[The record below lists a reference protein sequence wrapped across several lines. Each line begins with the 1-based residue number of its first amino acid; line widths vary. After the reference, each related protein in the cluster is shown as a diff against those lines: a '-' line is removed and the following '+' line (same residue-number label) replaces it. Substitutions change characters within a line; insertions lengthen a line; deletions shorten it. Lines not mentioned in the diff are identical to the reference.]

1 MHPPGRRT
9 YAPDSWRRALG
20 FCGDPSVKAAER
32 LEVGHRDVLA
42 AAVKAIGGTERPGQV
57 QMADA
62 IAECLESD
70 QHLLVQAGTGTG
82 KSLGYLA
89 PALLWLVRHPNER
102 IVVTTATLALQSQ
115 LANNDIPAAV
125 DAVDSVT
132 GSRPRHA
139 ILKGRSNYVC
149 LLRLRDGTDQDQ
161 DALIPAADLVETIRS
176 SPQSTPESALGAEV
190 LALRAWA
197 EEQAAQGGL
206 ADRDD
211 APSHTERAW
220 AQVSIP
226 VRECL
231 GAQRCP
237 FGDECFVES
246 SRDVAR
252 AANLVVTNH
261 AMLAINAMHGGTAL
275 PEHSAVIIDEAHE
288 LVSRVTGAAS
298 AELSPQMV
306 ERLARRAQSYLED
319 EVASELLESSTT
331 LRTALDGAALERV
344 EDPDS
349 QFVAA
354 CVSVRNAARA
364 AVSALTGED
373 NQEPERRQTAA
384 AVKEVFDIAERMA
397 ELDKRDVVW
406 VVDRER
412 FGREARVSPLS
423 VAGLMRAR
431 VFAEHTTVL
440 TSATL
445 KLGGDFT
452 PIATSVG
459 LKENERLDLAH
470 PAEDPEHDG
479 TPASELDV
487 EAVRWR
493 GLDVGSPFEYRRQ
506 RILYIARSLP
516 PPGRDGLSDASMAEI
531 AELLEASD
539 GRALGLFS
547 SRRAAEIAAVYTR
560 KRLPGLTI
568 LCQGDAQLPDLTRRF
583 IQNERA
589 SLFGTLSLW
598 QGVDVP
604 GATCQLVIIDRIPFP
619 RPDEPLT
626 VARQR
631 AVTEAGGNGFMK
643 VAASH
648 AALLL
653 AQGSG
658 RLIRRLTD
666 RGVVAVLDPRLVT
679 ARYGA
684 FLKASMPDMWQTTD
698 RRWRSRRCA
707 ASPTSPRHSAL
718 PRPVSLRRPPDP
730 APGGRTDPLARL
742 RYGAYVRFRP
752 CGDRFGSW
760 RPEGCHYGRQTRA

>member
-1 MHPPGRRT
+1 MTGAT
-9 YAPDSWRRALG
+9 
-20 FCGDPSVKAAER
+20 KASG
-32 LEVGHRDVLA
+32 LSVGHRDVLA
-42 AAVKAIGGTERPGQV
+42 AAVSGIGGTERPGQV
-57 QMADA
+57 EMADA
-62 IAECLESD
+62 IAESLESGH
-70 QHLLVQAGTGTG
+70 HLLVQAGTGTG

-89 PALLWLVRHPNER
+89 PALLWLVRHPGER

-115 LANNDIPAAV
+115 LANNDIPAAL
-125 DAVDSVT
+125 DAVESVS
-132 GSRPRHA
+132 GERPRHA
-139 ILKGRSNYVC
+139 ILKGRTNYVC
-149 LLRLRDGTDQDQ
+149 MLRLREGTAQDQ
-161 DALIPAADLVETIRS
+161 SALISAGDLIETIRS
-176 SPQSTPESALGAEV
+176 APQRTPESALGAEV
-190 LALRAWA
+190 VALREWA
-197 EEQAAQGGL
+197 EDQSGQGGL

-211 APSHTERAW
+211 APPHTERAW

-231 GAQRCP
+231 GVQRCP
-237 FGDECFVES
+237 YGAECFVES
-246 SRDVAR
+246 SRDAAR
-252 AANLVVTNH
+252 AADLVVTNH
-261 AMLAINAMHGGTAL
+261 ALLAINAMHGGTAL
-275 PEHSAVIIDEAHE
+275 PEHRAVIIDEAHE
-288 LVSRVTGAAS
+288 LVSRVTSAAS

-306 ERLARRAQSYLED
+306 ERVARRALTYLED
-319 EVASELLESSTT
+319 EVALELLESAKT
-331 LRTALDGAALERV
+331 LRAALEGAALERI
-344 EDPDS
+344 EDPDGP
-349 QFVAA
+349 FVGA
-354 CVSVRNAARA
+354 CVAVRTAARA
-364 AVSALTGED
+364 AMSELTGGD
-373 NQEPERRQTAA
+373 QTPDRRQTAA

-397 ELDKRDVVW
+397 ALDEHDVVW
-406 VVDRER
+406 VSDRDR

-423 VAGLMRAR
+423 VAGLMRTR
-431 VFAEHTTVL
+431 VFSERTTVL

-459 LKENERLDLAH
+459 LKDQDRIKLSQLNSDLVQRETA
-470 PAEDPEHDG
+470 ADNDLEEQ
-479 TPASELDV
+479 
-487 EAVRWR
+487 AVSWR

-506 RILYIARSLP
+506 GILYIARSLP
-516 PPGRDGLSDASMAEI
+516 PPGRDGLSDASLAEI
-531 AELLEASD
+531 ADLLDASD

-547 SRRAAEIAAVYTR
+547 SRKAAEVAAVYTR
-560 KRLPGLTI
+560 KRLPKLTI
-568 LCQGDAQLPDLTRRF
+568 LCQGDAQLPELTRRF
-583 IQNERA
+583 VSDERA

-643 VAASH
+643 IAASH

-698 RRWRSRRCA
+698 RQVA
-707 ASPTSPRHSAL
+707 IQA
-718 PRPVSLRRPPDP
+718 LRRLSDQ
-730 APGGRTDPLARL
+730 
-742 RYGAYVRFRP
+742 
-752 CGDRFGSW
+752 S
-760 RPEGCHYGRQTRA
+760 

>member
-1 MHPPGRRT
+1 VTG
-9 YAPDSWRRALG
+9 AI
-20 FCGDPSVKAAER
+20 KAAST
-32 LEVGHRDVLA
+32 VDAGHRDVLA

-57 QMADA
+57 EMAEA

-70 QHLLVQAGTGTG
+70 HHLLVQAGTGTG

-89 PALLWLVRHPNER
+89 PALLWLVRHPSKR
-102 IVVTTATLALQSQ
+102 IVVATATLALQSQ
-115 LANNDIPAAV
+115 LANNDIPAAL
-125 DAVDSVT
+125 DAVELFT
-132 GSRPRHA
+132 GRRPRHA
-139 ILKGRSNYVC
+139 ILKGRTNYACV
-149 LLRLRDGTDQDQ
+149 LRLRDGTAQDQ
-161 DALIPAADLVETIRS
+161 GALIPAGELIETLRS
-176 SPQSTPESALGAEV
+176 SPQSKPDSALGGEV
-190 LALRAWA
+190 LALRTWA
-197 EEQAAQGGL
+197 EEQAAHGGL

-237 FGDECFVES
+237 YGSECFVES
-246 SRDVAR
+246 SRDAAR
-252 AANLVVTNH
+252 AADLVVTNH
-261 AMLAINAMHGGTAL
+261 ALLAINAMHGGTAL

-298 AELSPQMV
+298 AELSPQTV
-306 ERLARRAQSYLED
+306 ERVARRALTFLEGD
-319 EVASELLESSTT
+319 IASDLLESAKT
-331 LRTALDGAALERV
+331 LRIALDGAALERV

-349 QFVAA
+349 PFVAA
-354 CVSVRNAARA
+354 CVVIRDAARS
-364 AVSALTGED
+364 AVSALTGEAKQD
-373 NQEPERRQTAA
+373 PNRRQAAA

-397 ELDKRDVVW
+397 ALEKHDVVW
-406 VVDRER
+406 VADRER

-423 VAGLMRAR
+423 VAGLMRAH
-431 VFAEHTTVL
+431 VFGERTTVL

-452 PIATSVG
+452 PIATAVG
-459 LKENERLDLAH
+459 LKQDER
-470 PAEDPEHDG
+470 
-479 TPASELDV
+479 V
-487 EAVRWR
+487 ESSDRDADAVPWS
-493 GLDVGSPFEYRRQ
+493 GIDVGSPFEYRRQ
-506 RILYIARSLP
+506 GILYIARSLP

-547 SRRAAEIAAVYTR
+547 SRRAAEIAAVHTR
-560 KRLPGLTI
+560 KRLPTLTI

-583 IQNERA
+583 IQDEKA

-631 AVTEAGGNGFMK
+631 AVAEAGGNGFMK

-658 RLIRRLTD
+658 RLIRRLSD

-698 RRWRSRRCA
+698 R
-707 ASPTSPRHSAL
+707 HVAL
-718 PRPVSLRRPPDP
+718 QALRR
-730 APGGRTDPLARL
+730 L
-742 RYGAYVRFRP
+742 
-752 CGDRFGSW
+752 SS
-760 RPEGCHYGRQTRA
+760 QS

>member
-1 MHPPGRRT
+1 MT
-9 YAPDSWRRALG
+9 RAIKDASSL
-20 FCGDPSVKAAER
+20 D
-32 LEVGHRDVLA
+32 VGHRDVLA

-57 QMADA
+57 EMADA

-70 QHLLVQAGTGTG
+70 HHLLVQAGTGTG

-89 PALLWLVRHPNER
+89 PALLWLVRHPNKR

-115 LANNDIPAAV
+115 LANNDIPAAI
-125 DAVDSVT
+125 DAVESVT

-139 ILKGRSNYVC
+139 ILKGRANYVC
-149 LLRLRDGTDQDQ
+149 LLRLRDGAAEDQG
-161 DALIPAADLVETIRS
+161 ALIPVGDLIESIRS

-197 EEQAAQGGL
+197 EEQAVQGGL

-246 SRDVAR
+246 SRDAAR
-252 AANLVVTNH
+252 AADLVVTNH
-261 AMLAINAMHGGTAL
+261 ALLAINAMHGGTAL

-288 LVSRVTGAAS
+288 LVARVTGAAS

-306 ERLARRAQSYLED
+306 ERVARRALSYLED

-331 LRTALDGAALERV
+331 LRNALDSAALERV

-349 QFVAA
+349 PFVAA
-354 CVSVRNAARA
+354 CVAVRNAARA
-364 AVSALTGED
+364 ALSALTGED
-373 NQEPERRQTAA
+373 SQEPDRRQTAA

-397 ELDKRDVVW
+397 ELDNHDVVW

-431 VFAEHTTVL
+431 VFGERTTVL

-445 KLGGDFT
+445 KLGGDFS

-459 LKENERLDLAH
+459 LKENERLDSAH
-470 PAEDPEHDG
+470 PAEDPEQTG
-479 TPASELDV
+479 AAASEHEV

-506 RILYIARSLP
+506 GILYIARSLP
-516 PPGRDGLSDASMAEI
+516 PPGRDGLSDALMAEI

-560 KRLPGLTI
+560 KRLPALTI

-583 IQNERA
+583 IQDEKA

-604 GATCQLVIIDRIPFP
+604 GTTCQLVIIDRIPFP

-666 RGVVAVLDPRLVT
+666 RGVVAVLDPRLAT
-679 ARYGA
+679 ARYGS

-698 RRWRSRRCA
+698 RQVA
-707 ASPTSPRHSAL
+707 IQA
-718 PRPVSLRRPPDP
+718 LRRLS
-730 APGGRTDPLARL
+730 GQ
-742 RYGAYVRFRP
+742 
-752 CGDRFGSW
+752 S
-760 RPEGCHYGRQTRA
+760 

>member
-1 MHPPGRRT
+1 VTGAIET
-9 YAPDSWRRALG
+9 ATG
-20 FCGDPSVKAAER
+20 
-32 LEVGHRDVLA
+32 LEAGHRDVLA
-42 AAVKAIGGTERPGQV
+42 AAVKAIGGTERAGQV
-57 QMADA
+57 EMADA
-62 IAECLESD
+62 VAECLESD
-70 QHLLVQAGTGTG
+70 HHLLVQAGTGTG

-89 PALLWLVRHPNER
+89 PALLWLVRHPSKR
-102 IVVTTATLALQSQ
+102 IIVATATLALQSQ

-125 DAVDSVT
+125 DAIESVT
-132 GSRPRHA
+132 GRRPRHA
-139 ILKGRSNYVC
+139 ILKGRTNYVC
-149 LLRLRDGTDQDQ
+149 LLRAREGTAQDQ
-161 DALIPAADLVETIRS
+161 GALIPAGDLIDTLRS
-176 SPQSTPESALGAEV
+176 SSQSKPDSALGAEV
-190 LALRAWA
+190 LALRTWA
-197 EEQAAQGGL
+197 EEQAAQGDL

-220 AQVSIP
+220 AQVSVP

-237 FGDECFVES
+237 YGNECFVES
-246 SRDVAR
+246 SRDAAR
-252 AANLVVTNH
+252 AADLVVTNH
-261 AMLAINAMHGGTAL
+261 ALLAINAMHGGTAL

-306 ERLARRAQSYLED
+306 ERVARRAMTFLED
-319 EVASELLESSTT
+319 EVASDLLESAKA
-331 LRTALDGAALERV
+331 LRIALDGTALERV

-349 QFVAA
+349 PFVIA
-354 CVSVRNAARA
+354 CVAIRDAARSV
-364 AVSALTGED
+364 VSALTGED
-373 NQEPERRQTAA
+373 NQAPDKRQTAA

-397 ELDKRDVVW
+397 ALDTHDVVW
-406 VVDRER
+406 VADRER

-431 VFAEHTTVL
+431 VFGERTTVL

-452 PIATSVG
+452 PIAAAVG
-459 LKENERLDLAH
+459 LKDDERLDA
-470 PAEDPEHDG
+470 G
-479 TPASELDV
+479 ELDAD
-487 EAVRWR
+487 AVGWR
-493 GLDVGSPFEYRRQ
+493 GIDVGSPFEYRRQ
-506 RILYIARSLP
+506 GILYIARSLP

-547 SRRAAEIAAVYTR
+547 SRRAAEIAAVYVR
-560 KRLPGLTI
+560 KQLPSLTI

-583 IQNERA
+583 IQDEKA

-619 RPDEPLT
+619 RPDEPLI

-631 AVTEAGGNGFMK
+631 AVAEAGGNGFMK

-658 RLIRRLTD
+658 RLIRRLSD

-679 ARYGA
+679 ARYGT

-698 RRWRSRRCA
+698 RQVA
-707 ASPTSPRHSAL
+707 IQA
-718 PRPVSLRRPPDP
+718 LRRLS
-730 APGGRTDPLARL
+730 GQ
-742 RYGAYVRFRP
+742 
-752 CGDRFGSW
+752 S
-760 RPEGCHYGRQTRA
+760 

>member
-1 MHPPGRRT
+1 VT
-9 YAPDSWRRALG
+9 RAIKDASSL
-20 FCGDPSVKAAER
+20 D
-32 LEVGHRDVLA
+32 VGHRDVLA

-57 QMADA
+57 EMADA

-70 QHLLVQAGTGTG
+70 HHLLVQAGTGTG

-89 PALLWLVRHPNER
+89 PALLWLVRHPNKR

-115 LANNDIPAAV
+115 LANNDIPAAI
-125 DAVDSVT
+125 DAVESVT

-139 ILKGRSNYVC
+139 ILKGRANYVC
-149 LLRLRDGTDQDQ
+149 LLRLRDGAAEDQG
-161 DALIPAADLVETIRS
+161 ALIPVGDLIESIRS

-197 EEQAAQGGL
+197 EEQAVQGSL

-246 SRDVAR
+246 SRDAAR
-252 AANLVVTNH
+252 AADLVVTNH
-261 AMLAINAMHGGTAL
+261 ALLAINAMHGGTAL

-288 LVSRVTGAAS
+288 LVARVTGAAS

-306 ERLARRAQSYLED
+306 ERVARRALSYLED

-331 LRTALDGAALERV
+331 LRNALDSAALERV

-349 QFVAA
+349 PFVAA
-354 CVSVRNAARA
+354 CVAVRNAARA
-364 AVSALTGED
+364 VLSALTGED
-373 NQEPERRQTAA
+373 SQEPDRRQTAA

-397 ELDKRDVVW
+397 ELDNHDVVW

-431 VFAEHTTVL
+431 VFGERTTVL

-445 KLGGDFT
+445 KLGGDFS

-459 LKENERLDLAH
+459 LTENERLDSAH
-470 PAEDPEHDG
+470 PAEDPEQ
-479 TPASELDV
+479 TEAAASEHEV

-506 RILYIARSLP
+506 GILYIARSLP
-516 PPGRDGLSDASMAEI
+516 PPGRDGLSDALMAEI

-560 KRLPGLTI
+560 KRLPALTI

-583 IQNERA
+583 IQDEKA

-604 GATCQLVIIDRIPFP
+604 GTTCQLVIIDRIPFP

-666 RGVVAVLDPRLVT
+666 RGVVAVLDPRLAT
-679 ARYGA
+679 ARYGS

-698 RRWRSRRCA
+698 QRVA
-707 ASPTSPRHSAL
+707 IQA
-718 PRPVSLRRPPDP
+718 LRRLS
-730 APGGRTDPLARL
+730 GQ
-742 RYGAYVRFRP
+742 
-752 CGDRFGSW
+752 S
-760 RPEGCHYGRQTRA
+760 